1 LVSNEVISSNN
12 SVGETHSDK
21 DASSVATAK
30 FANSFTQNVPYESAR
45 SATDDRLSDQ
55 NQSAKKERDDNSL
68 SSIPSKTKT
77 GLGQKTYSNNN
88 DVNI

>member
-1 LVSNEVISSNN
+1 MSSNN

-30 FANSFTQNVPYESAR
+30 FANSFTQNVPFESAR

-55 NQSAKKERDDNSL
+55 NLSAKKDHDDNS
-68 SSIPSKTKT
+68 
-77 GLGQKTYSNNN
+77 
-88 DVNI
+88 